1 MNPPTNE
8 RKMLIKV
15 ALTENLISTSL
26 AVGFVILRHNVVFD
40 LKVKNEKSGKSKSAG
55 RLR

>member
-26 AVGFVILRHNVVFD
+26 AVGLFFLQHIVVFD